1 MLQYP
6 MFSCLAFYLELSF
19 RGELP
24 ASIDGDWENVN
35 CGMCPVMQVA
45 TPGTLCYNA
54 AVTMETKIGPWS
66 PGAQA
71 FFSLLGALLL
81 SAALLVG
88 VPIFLG
94 IKAHLYIYHST
105 PFDDPL
111 RLFKSIGVLLVVVV
125 TSSAA
130 LSGIVGRFL
139 QRRIRNL
146 RERVDMSDPR
156 GTSRVSP
163 APPPEEPPFV
173 PRQPERR
180 GYPGLDTNSEKVRV
194 LEQLLGEEQDESIRE
209 TLQSALSQ
217 QLTEAEHKGNNQP
230 AITR

>member
-1 MLQYP
+1 
-6 MFSCLAFYLELSF
+6 MFSCLAFHVELSF
-19 RGELP
+19 RAELP

-35 CGMCPVMQVA
+35 CGMCPVMLVA
-45 TPGTLCYNA
+45 TPGALCYNA
-54 AVTMETKIGPWS
+54 AVTTETKIGPSS

-111 RLFKSIGVLLVVVV
+111 RLFKAIGVLLVVVV

-130 LSGIVGRFL
+130 LSGLVGRFL
-139 QRRIRNL
+139 QPRIRSL
-146 RERVDMSDPR
+146 REHVDVSD
-156 GTSRVSP
+156 GGATSRVSP
-163 APPPEEPPFV
+163 DSSLREPRLV
-173 PRQPERR
+173 SSQPERR
-180 GYPGLDTNSEKVRV
+180 GYPGLDTHTEKVRV
-194 LEQLLGEEQDESIRE
+194 LEQLLGEEQEESIRE
-209 TLQSALSQ
+209 TLQSALAQ
-217 QLTEAEHKGNNQP
+217 QLTEAEHKGNGHL
-230 AITR
+230 TSTG